1 MSDQAKVFPTAER
14 ARPRR
19 VVIAGASGLIG
30 TALTAR
36 LRSSGGEVRQLVR
49 GTARAPAEWS
59 WDPANGKIDVA
70 ALVGTEAV
78 VNLAG
83 ANIGAGRWTAA
94 RKTLL
99 RQSRIDATRTL
110 VEAIARMT
118 EKPAVLLNASAVGY
132 YGDRGAE
139 VLDETSASGRGFL
152 AEVCEAWETEARRA
166 EPLGVRVVLAR
177 FAMVLAPSGGAL
189 AKLRP
194 LFQLGLG
201 GRLGRGEQW
210 MSWVTLGDAVRAVEH
225 ALADPQM
232 NGPMNVA
239 APVPVTNAEFTRA
252 LAAALHRPA
261 VFPVPRPVLRVALG
275 EMADA
280 MLLASTRA
288 MPGRLRASGFGFEQP
303 QLDGA
308 LAQVLERSH

>member
-1 MSDQAKVFPTAER
+1 MSRQPPCVPPAER
-14 ARPRR
+14 ALPRR
-19 VVIAGASGLIG
+19 VLIAGASGLIG
-30 TALTAR
+30 MALTAR
-36 LRSSGGEVRQLVR
+36 LQSRGAEVRRLVR
-49 GTARAPAEWS
+49 GPTNGPGEVSWNPAGG
-59 WDPANGKIDVA
+59 AIDLA
-70 ALVGTEAV
+70 ALAGTDVV

-83 ANIGAGRWTAA
+83 ANIGAGRWTTA
-94 RKTLL
+94 RKALI

-110 VEAIARMT
+110 VEALARLP

-139 VLDETSASGRGFL
+139 VLDETSGSGGGFL

-166 EPLGVRVVLAR
+166 GPLGVRVVLAR
-177 FAMVLAPSGGAL
+177 FAMVLAPGGGAL

-201 GRLGRGEQW
+201 GKLGRGEQW
-210 MSWVTLGDAVRAVEH
+210 MSWVTLGDAVRAIEF
-225 ALADPQM
+225 ALEDARV
-232 NGPMNVA
+232 NGPINVA
-239 APVPVTNAEFTRA
+239 APTPVTNAEFTRA

-261 VFPVPRPVLRVALG
+261 FLPVPAPVLRVALG
-275 EMADA
+275 EMAGA

-288 MPGRLRASGFGFEQP
+288 MPGRLRASGFEFEQP

-308 LAQVLERSH
+308 LAQVLTRSH